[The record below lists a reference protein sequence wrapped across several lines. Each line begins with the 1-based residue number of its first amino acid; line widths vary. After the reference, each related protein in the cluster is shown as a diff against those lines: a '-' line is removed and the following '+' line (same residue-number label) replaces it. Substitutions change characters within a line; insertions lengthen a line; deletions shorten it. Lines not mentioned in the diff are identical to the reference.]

1 MANNILLRILV
12 AARPGI
18 QAGKLKL
25 QDIVSE
31 YFKQTG
37 GKTLD
42 QGDRT
47 IIENEFIEFAPSNV
61 TVGDFA
67 KGFLGEG
74 DIVNK
79 PSTVSQQKWKE
90 FVESNPFD
98 GTVDV
103 PPSNV
108 RFGSNIDYDAFAK
121 QFNLNVEDI
130 RGKNYQEIME
140 IAKSQN
146 EGIGSMIPKEYYGYN
161 RGKGGEF
168 TKIPGPVY
176 MDDIIA
182 SERPLD
188 TSRIKN
194 WSQRDDYAKFIRKM
208 RGEQF
213 ENPTIRKIVKDSAGD
228 IGEGKRAA
236 TSIARA
242 AEMVADTKVKQA
254 VLSDLDEMKLEK
266 GPRWW
271 KGDDRY
277 ENIEGP
283 MGADDRAEMT
293 KNLSDKVYRSVMED
307 LDNLVGEDKS
317 YEILK
322 DLGSF
327 SGNRRQY
334 INDPDAFVQAI
345 KEELE
350 FNDVKYDMTFWEN
363 YVNEIM
369 QLTTPEIPRFEYGGL
384 V

>member
-18 QAGKLKL
+18 QAGKLKM

-37 GKTLD
+37 GKTID
-42 QGDRT
+42 PGDRA

-61 TVGDFA
+61 TTPDAF
-67 KGFLGEG
+67 KGFLNEGE
-74 DIVNK
+74 IVNQ
-79 PSTVSQQKWKE
+79 PSTRPTRTVADDLAE
-90 FVESNPFD
+90 AEGVETAETILPTGNI
-98 GTVDV
+98 
-103 PPSNV
+103 

-146 EGIGSMIPKEYYGYN
+146 QGIGSMIPKEYYGYN

-168 TKIPGPVY
+168 TPIPSPIK

-188 TSRIKN
+188 TSNIKN
-194 WSQRDDYAKFIRKM
+194 WQQRDNYAKFIRKM
-208 RGEQF
+208 RGEEF
-213 ENPTIRKIVKDSAGD
+213 ENPTIRKIVKDSGGN

-236 TSIARA
+236 TTVARA
-242 AEMVADTKVKQA
+242 AEMVADTTKKQE
-254 VLSDLDEMKLEK
+254 VLSELDEMKLEK

-271 KGDDRY
+271 KGDDTY
-277 ENIEGP
+277 EMIEGP
-283 MGADDRAEMT
+283 MGKDTRGEMAESIVAT
-293 KNLSDKVYRSVMED
+293 VNNGVVDD
-307 LDNLVGEDKS
+307 LDILVGEDKTN
-317 YEILK
+317 ELFRFIDRK
-322 DLGSF
+322 KF
-327 SGNRRQY
+327 K
-334 INDPDAFVQAI
+334 NDPDGFVQAV

-350 FNDVKYDMTFWEN
+350 SEGIKYDMTFWEN

-369 QLTTPEIPRFEYGGL
+369 QLTTPEVSMFRYGGL

>member
-18 QAGKLKL
+18 QAGKLKM

-37 GKTLD
+37 GKTID
-42 QGDRT
+42 PGERA

-61 TVGDFA
+61 TTPDAF
-67 KGFLGEG
+67 KGFLRDRGE
-74 DIVNK
+74 IVDQASTK
-79 PSTVSQQKWKE
+79 PTIAQDKINYKW
-90 FVESNPFD
+90 
-98 GTVDV
+98 
-103 PPSNV
+103 
-108 RFGSNIDYDAFAK
+108 
-121 QFNLNVEDI
+121 VEDKLGVKL
-130 RGKNYQEIME
+130 RGDETFDEILE
-140 IAKSQN
+140 LEKGQQ
-146 EGIGSMIPKEYYGYN
+146 GIGSMIPKEYFGYN

-168 TKIPGPVY
+168 TKIPSPVY

-182 SERPLD
+182 SERPMD

-194 WSQRDDYAKFIRKM
+194 WSQRDDYAKFIKKM

-213 ENPTIRKIVKDSAGD
+213 ENPTIRKIVKDSGGD

-236 TSIARA
+236 TTVARA
-242 AEMVADTKVKQA
+242 AEMVADTKVKQEM
-254 VLSDLDEMKLEK
+254 LSNLDEMKLDK

-271 KGDDRY
+271 KGDEAYD
-277 ENIEGP
+277 NIEGP
-283 MGADDRAEMT
+283 MGADTRGDMT
-293 KNLSDKVYRSVMED
+293 KRLNDKVYYGVMED
-307 LDNLVGEDKS
+307 LDNMLGEEKS
-317 YEILK
+317 YEVLRN
-322 DLGSF
+322 LGSF
-327 SGNRRQY
+327 SGGRRQY

-350 FNDVKYDMTFWEN
+350 FSDIKYDMTFWEN

-369 QLTTPEIPRFEYGGL
+369 QLTTPEMPRFRYGGL

>member
-1 MANNILLRILV
+1 MASKILLRILT

-18 QAGKLKL
+18 QSGKLKM

-37 GKTLD
+37 GKTID
-42 QGDRT
+42 PGERA

-61 TVGDFA
+61 TTPDAF
-67 KGFLGEG
+67 KGFLNEGE
-74 DIVNK
+74 IVDEA
-79 PSTVSQQKWKE
+79 STI
-90 FVESNPFD
+90 PG
-98 GTVDV
+98 GTE
-103 PPSNV
+103 NI

-146 EGIGSMIPKEYYGYN
+146 EGIGSMIPKEYFGYN

-182 SERPLD
+182 SERPMD
-188 TSRIKN
+188 TSKIKN

-213 ENPTIRKIVKDSAGD
+213 ENPTIRKIVKDSGGD
-228 IGEGKRAA
+228 IAEGKRAA
-236 TSIARA
+236 TTIARA
-242 AEMVADTKVKQA
+242 ADMVADTKVKQE
-254 VLSDLDEMKLEK
+254 VLSELDEMKLDK
-266 GPRWW
+266 GPGWW
-271 KGDDRY
+271 RGDNVY
-277 ENIEGP
+277 GP
-283 MGADDRAEMT
+283 MGADDRGEMT
-293 KNLSDKVYRSVMED
+293 ERIMTTVNNRIMDD
-307 LDNLVGEDKS
+307 LDILMGEDKTN
-317 YEILK
+317 EVFRFIDRNK
-322 DLGSF
+322 F
-327 SGNRRQY
+327 K
-334 INDPDAFVQAI
+334 NDPDAFVQFV

-350 FNDVKYDMTFWEN
+350 SNGIKYDMTFWEN
-363 YVNEIM
+363 YVDEIM
-369 QLTTPEIPRFEYGGL
+369 QLTTPEMPRFRYGGI

>member
-18 QAGKLKL
+18 QQGIVKM
-25 QDIVSE
+25 QDVVSE

-37 GKTLD
+37 GKTID
-42 QGDRT
+42 PGDRA

-61 TVGDFA
+61 TTPDAF
-67 KGFLGEG
+67 KGFLNEGE
-74 DIVNK
+74 IVNQSST
-79 PSTVSQQKWKE
+79 PSKKGPNVQKASE
-90 FVESNPFD
+90 MSDTPFTD
-98 GTVDV
+98 KVMKDRDVTLRGDETFGELTEKLGTSTD
-103 PPSNV
+103 
-108 RFGSNIDYDAFAK
+108 K
-121 QFNLNVEDI
+121 
-130 RGKNYQEIME
+130 
-140 IAKSQN
+140 
-146 EGIGSMIPKEYYGYN
+146 GIGSMIPKEYFGYN

-168 TKIPGPVY
+168 TKIPSPLR

-213 ENPTIRKIVKDSAGD
+213 ENPTIRKIVKDSGGD
-228 IGEGKRAA
+228 VAEGKRSA
-236 TSIARA
+236 TTIARA
-242 AEMVADTKVKQA
+242 AEMVADTKVKQEI
-254 VLSDLDEMKLEK
+254 LSNLDEMKLEK

-277 ENIEGP
+277 RDIEGP
-283 MGADDRAEMT
+283 MGADDRAQMT
-293 KNLSDKVYRSVMED
+293 KRLNDKVYFGVMED
-307 LDNLVGEDKS
+307 LDNILGEEKS
-317 YEILK
+317 YEVLK

-327 SGNRRQY
+327 SGNRRGY
-334 INDPDAFVQAI
+334 ANDPDAFVQAI

-350 FNDVKYDMTFWEN
+350 FSDVKYDMTFWEN

-369 QLTTPEIPRFEYGGL
+369 QLTTPEISRFKYGGL

>member
-18 QAGKLKL
+18 QQGIVKM
-25 QDIVSE
+25 QDVVSE

-37 GKTLD
+37 GKTID
-42 QGDRT
+42 PGDRA

-61 TVGDFA
+61 TTPDAF
-67 KGFLGEG
+67 KGFLNEGE
-74 DIVNK
+74 IVDEA
-79 PSTVSQQKWKE
+79 STI
-90 FVESNPFD
+90 PG
-98 GTVDV
+98 GTE
-103 PPSNV
+103 NI

-146 EGIGSMIPKEYYGYN
+146 EGIGSMIPKEYFGYN

-168 TKIPGPVY
+168 TKIPSPLR

-213 ENPTIRKIVKDSAGD
+213 ENPTIRKIVKDSGGD
-228 IGEGKRAA
+228 VAEGKRSA
-236 TSIARA
+236 TTIARA
-242 AEMVADTKVKQA
+242 AEMVADTKVKQEM
-254 VLSDLDEMKLEK
+254 LSNLDEMKLEK

-283 MGADDRAEMT
+283 MGADDRGAMT
-293 KNLSDKVYRSVMED
+293 KRLNDKVYYGVMED
-307 LDNLVGEDKS
+307 LDNMLGEEKS
-317 YEILK
+317 YEVLK
-322 DLGSF
+322 NLGSF
-327 SGNRRQY
+327 SGGRRQY

-350 FNDVKYDMTFWEN
+350 FSDIKYDMTFWEN

-369 QLTTPEIPRFEYGGL
+369 QLTTPEMPRFRYGGL

>member
-18 QAGKLKL
+18 QQGIVKM
-25 QDIVSE
+25 QDVVSE

-37 GKTLD
+37 GKTID
-42 QGDRT
+42 PGDRA

-61 TVGDFA
+61 TTPDAF
-67 KGFLGEG
+67 KGFLNEGE
-74 DIVNK
+74 IVDEA
-79 PSTVSQQKWKE
+79 STI
-90 FVESNPFD
+90 PG
-98 GTVDV
+98 GTE
-103 PPSNV
+103 NI

-146 EGIGSMIPKEYYGYN
+146 EGIGSMIPKEYFGYN

-182 SERPLD
+182 SERPMD
-188 TSRIKN
+188 TSKIKN

-213 ENPTIRKIVKDSAGD
+213 ENPTIRKIVKDSGGD
-228 IGEGKRAA
+228 VAEGKRSA
-236 TSIARA
+236 TTIARA
-242 AEMVADTKVKQA
+242 AEMVADTKVKQEM
-254 VLSDLDEMKLEK
+254 LSNLDEMKLEK

-283 MGADDRAEMT
+283 MGADDRGAMT
-293 KNLSDKVYRSVMED
+293 KRLNDKVYYGVMED
-307 LDNLVGEDKS
+307 LDNMLGEEKS
-317 YEILK
+317 YEVLK
-322 DLGSF
+322 NLGSF
-327 SGNRRQY
+327 SGGRRQY

-350 FNDVKYDMTFWEN
+350 FSDIKYDMTFWEN

-369 QLTTPEIPRFEYGGL
+369 QLTTPEMPRFRYGGL

>member
-18 QAGKLKL
+18 QAGKLKM

-61 TVGDFA
+61 TTPDAF
-67 KGFLGEG
+67 KGFLNEGE
-74 DIVNK
+74 IVDEA
-79 PSTVSQQKWKE
+79 STI
-90 FVESNPFD
+90 PG
-98 GTVDV
+98 GTE
-103 PPSNV
+103 NI

-168 TKIPGPVY
+168 TPIPSPVKF
-176 MDDIIA
+176 DDILA
-182 SERPLD
+182 SERPID
-188 TSRIKN
+188 KTNIKN
-194 WSQRDDYAKFIRKM
+194 WSQRDNYAKFIRKM
-208 RGEQF
+208 RGEDF
-213 ENPTIRKIVKDSAGD
+213 ENPTIRKIVKDSGGD

-236 TSIARA
+236 TSVARA
-242 AEMVADTKVKQA
+242 AEMVADTKVKQKI
-254 VLSDLDEMKLEK
+254 LSELDEMKLDK

-271 KGDDRY
+271 KGDDKY
-277 ENIEGP
+277 DNIEGP
-283 MGADDRAEMT
+283 MGKDTRGEMT
-293 KNLSDKVYRSVMED
+293 ESIVTTVNNGIVDD
-307 LDNLVGEDKS
+307 IDILVGEEKS
-317 YEILK
+317 NDIFRWISQKRK
-322 DLGSF
+322 DF
-327 SGNRRQY
+327 R
-334 INDPDAFVQAI
+334 NDPDGFVQFV

-350 FNDVKYDMTFWEN
+350 SEGIKYDMTFWEN
-363 YVNEIM
+363 YVDEIM
-369 QLTTPEIPRFEYGGL
+369 QLTTPEVSMFRYGGL